1 MKLYTSPTSPYGRK
15 AHILILE
22 LELQDEIEI
31 ANKVPM
37 ENPEDLQASNPIGK
51 VPCLVFDD
59 GQSLYDSP
67 VICEYIDA
75 QNRQKFVPAKGD
87 ARWDCLRRQGLGD
100 GILDACF
107 SRTME
112 RLRPQ
117 DQRSELWLGRWRDA
131 ISRGV
136 DVLSSDLSNTG
147 DRFDLGDVTA
157 ACALGY
163 LDLRHG
169 DLEWRN
175 GRDELATWFE
185 TVSKRAS
192 VAATKPA

>member
-1 MKLYTSPTSPYGRK
+1 MKLYTSATSPYGRK

-22 LELQDEIEI
+22 LELQGEIEI

-75 QNRQKFVPAKGD
+75 QNGQSFIPAKGD

-117 DQRSELWLGRWRDA
+117 EQRSELWLGRWRDA

-147 DRFDLGDVTA
+147 GRFDLGDVTA

-175 GRDELATWFE
+175 GRDELAAWFE
-185 TVSKRAS
+185 AVSKRAS
-192 VAATKPA
+192 VAATKPG